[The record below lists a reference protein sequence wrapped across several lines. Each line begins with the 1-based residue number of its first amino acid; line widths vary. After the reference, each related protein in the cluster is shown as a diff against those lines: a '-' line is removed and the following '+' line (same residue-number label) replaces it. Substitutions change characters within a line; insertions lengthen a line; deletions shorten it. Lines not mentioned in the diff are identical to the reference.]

1 MVHGPA
7 IYRAGGLALCLAF
20 TLRAASQDQPPPANL
35 PGPTDRV
42 AYYRQQV
49 AAHPK
54 HYPAYARLGRAWLER
69 ARTSYDPADLAAA
82 RAALRR
88 SLEIQPNYEAL
99 RDLAATANYSHRFE
113 EALRWCRQ
121 AADAAPEDKG
131 VLAMQVEAL
140 LALGRSDE
148 ALSAVGRKNDPAVDF
163 YTAAALGHWQRS
175 QGNRAA
181 AAERFQEAARL
192 AKQHHATSQAVWAT
206 VSAAGVWLDSGDL
219 VRARPLL
226 DEAALLDPTDTF
238 LKIHRAELAAA
249 ETRPAE
255 ALRIYEEL
263 LNGRADPELH
273 RRAFVLAKQLGR
285 KEAADTHLAA
295 AEKLCRRAIDASEA
309 IGLETLANLYCDAG
323 RHAEAVSLAE
333 QNLQHKRDAAAH
345 KTLARA
351 RQPSAHATS
360 GSPPTR

>member
-1 MVHGPA
+1 MMHGPA
-7 IYRAGGLALCLAF
+7 VYRASGLALCLAF
-20 TLRAASQDQPPPANL
+20 TLRAVSQDQPPPANA
-35 PGPTDRV
+35 PRPPDKI
-42 AYYRQQV
+42 AYYQQQV

-54 HYPAYARLGRAWLER
+54 HYPAYARLGRAWLDR
-69 ARTSYDPADLAAA
+69 ARQSYDPADLAAA

-88 SLEIQPNYEAL
+88 SLDIQPNYEAL

-121 AADAAPEDKG
+121 AAEAAPQDKS

-148 ALSAVGRKNDPAVDF
+148 ALSAIGGKNDPAADF
-163 YTAAALGHWQRS
+163 YTAAALGHWQLS
-175 QGNRAA
+175 QGNRAT

-206 VSAAGVWLDSGDL
+206 VSAAGVWLDAGDL

-226 DEAALLDPTDTF
+226 DEATLLDPTDTF
-238 LKIHRAELAAA
+238 LKIHWAELAAA
-249 ETRPAE
+249 ETCPAE

-263 LNGRADPELH
+263 LTGQADPELH

-295 AEKLCRRAIDASEA
+295 AERFCRRAMDAGEA
-309 IGLETLANLYCDAG
+309 FGLETLANLYCDAG
-323 RHAEAVSLAE
+323 RHAEAVRLAE

-345 KTLARA
+345 ETLARA
-351 RQPSAHATS
+351 RQSSAHGAS